1 MIFADEIIRLWAG
14 PAAMPPFALVV
25 WMAVWR
31 LMISTM
37 LVGSC
42 VLNATG
48 HLKGMTIYGTVT
60 ALLNLILSILFAKM
74 YGITGVAAAT
84 AIAYAVSSYV
94 PTFIEVR
101 SVVRKFPTPKRDEPR
116 PMMPVSV

>member
-1 MIFADEIIRLWAG
+1 M
-14 PAAMPPFALVV
+14 AL
-25 WMAVWR
+25 WR

-60 ALLNLILSILFAKM
+60 AVLNLVLSIFLAKI
-74 YGITGVAAAT
+74 YGITGVAAGT
-84 AIAYAVSSYV
+84 AIAYAVSSYL

-101 SVVRKFPTPKRDEPR
+101 SVVRKFPSPKAEEPR